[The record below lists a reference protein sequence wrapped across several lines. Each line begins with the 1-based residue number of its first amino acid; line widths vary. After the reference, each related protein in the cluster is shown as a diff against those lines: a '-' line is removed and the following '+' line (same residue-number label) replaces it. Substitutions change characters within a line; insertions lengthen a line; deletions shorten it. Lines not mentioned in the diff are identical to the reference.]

1 MIAHLLAKKY
11 RRIRQT
17 RDIVTVIA
25 VEVMREKRNDIRK
38 GLGSGKD
45 LMSLLLRA
53 NVKEDKEQRMLDEE
67 IIAGIT

>member
-25 VEVMREKRNDIRK
+25 AEVMREKRNDIRK